1 MRNRRHWTS
10 RIERVEAKCD
20 RILSE
25 LSVIRRSLNAGTN
38 SVDDA
43 IERMH
48 RNARRM
54 RAETE
59 KNARILRELF
69 LTK

>member
-1 MRNRRHWTS
+1 MRNRRHRAS
-10 RIERVEAKCD
+10 RIERVERKCD

-25 LSVIRRSLNAGTN
+25 LSIIRRSLNAGTS
-38 SVDDA
+38 SVDEA

-54 RAETE
+54 RAESE
-59 KNARILRELF
+59 KGARILRELF
-69 LTK
+69 LIK